1 MSKFNNVKE
10 AGKNLASSKEVEV
23 LKGAAKDLAVTGA
36 TVAVERLRSG
46 LLGVLGLTKKACDAG
61 SKALTPLTLEE
72 KMAKIQAEMAKL
84 QEEIA
89 KGGDKK

>member
-23 LKGAAKDLAVTGA
+23 LKGAATDLVVTGA
-36 TVAVERLRSG
+36 KVAVEGLRSG
-46 LLGVLGLTKKACDAG
+46 LLEILELIKKACDAG
-61 SKALTPLTLEE
+61 AKALTPLTLEE
-72 KMAKIQAEMAKL
+72 KMERIQTEMAKL

-89 KGGDKK
+89 KNKGGK